1 MGRLSESIVRS
12 RPLVVLVGPTAV
24 GKSEIAV
31 RLAQVL
37 ETEVL
42 TADSRQV
49 YRGMDIATDKPTVE
63 QRRGVPHRLIDLVDP
78 HESFNAGQYRKH
90 AMQEIERLYGERRL
104 PLVVGGTGLYV
115 RTLIRG
121 LCDAPP
127 ADQAFR
133 SALAQV
139 VRVEGR
145 QVLHDELT
153 RIDPELAGQLHPH
166 DEVKIVRALEVH
178 HVSGRRLSELHR
190 QHRGSEPPFSVLMI
204 GLNRDRE
211 QLYRRI
217 DRRVDAMFAGGL
229 VQETERLL
237 AGGYYGRGLGAM
249 KGLGYRQV
257 AGYLAGEYD
266 QAEAIRLVKRDT
278 RHFAK
283 RQLTWFRR
291 ESDLRWWSLDARDGP
306 EIVAERLLGAIQTF
320 VQETVNRQPAVA
332 SRTPLTMETESTL

>member
-1 MGRLSESIVRS
+1 MWRLSESVLRS
-12 RPLVVLVGPTAV
+12 RPLAVLVGPTAV

-31 RLAQVL
+31 QLAQVL
-37 ETEVL
+37 GTEVL

-78 HESFNAGQYRKH
+78 HESFNAGQYRKQ

-115 RTLIRG
+115 RTLIHG

-139 VRVEGR
+139 ARAEGR

-178 HVSGRRLSELHR
+178 HLSGRRLSELHR
-190 QHRGSEPPFSVLMI
+190 QHRCPEQPFSVLMI

-217 DRRVDAMFAGGL
+217 DRRADAMFAGGL

-237 AGGYYGRGLGAM
+237 AGGYGRGLGAM

-257 AGYLAGEYD
+257 AGYLTGEYD

-283 RQLTWFRR
+283 RQLTWFRK
-291 ESDLRWWSLDARDGP
+291 EPELRWWSLDAQDGP
-306 EIVAERLLGAIQTF
+306 EVVAERLFETIQTF
-320 VQETVNRQPAVA
+320 VQDMDNRQPAVA